1 MASKF
6 IAVALVVM
14 AGGIAAYDINYFIDR
29 KSARAPAGDGSVGE
43 TPVGE
48 TPVGETP
55 VGETPVGETPVGET
69 PVGEPAVEESEGQAP
84 PGDTAPAGKPDAAP
98 AAEASNSDLPA
109 SVAKTLPPVFQ
120 LEWVN
125 PFGEA
130 KRSIPAEGSANTPQA
145 SSDSA
150 PAPSAAAFQT
160 MREPGTEPVVSAVL
174 IGTGRK
180 SAIIS
185 GQVVTEGAKFGDA
198 TVVSIQ
204 AEGVQMKAG
213 GETRFYHVSVP
224 PGGRGGG
231 QNAYDSR

>member
-29 KSARAPAGDGSVGE
+29 KSARAPVGE
-43 TPVGE
+43 TPVE
-48 TPVGETP
+48 
-55 VGETPVGETPVGET
+55 ET
-69 PVGEPAVEESEGQAP
+69 PVGEPAVEESEEQ
-84 PGDTAPAGKPDAAP
+84 APAGKPDAAP